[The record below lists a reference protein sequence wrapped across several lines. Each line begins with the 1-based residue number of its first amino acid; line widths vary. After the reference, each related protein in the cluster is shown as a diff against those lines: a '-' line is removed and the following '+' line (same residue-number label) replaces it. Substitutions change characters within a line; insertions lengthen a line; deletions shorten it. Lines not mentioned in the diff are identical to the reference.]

1 MTALAVGQEFDGYLI
16 KGELGRGGMGVVYLA
31 EQLRLGRDVALKAI
45 AAELSTDAGYKA
57 RFQRE
62 ARLAASLDHPNIVPV
77 FEAGEAEGLLYLA
90 MRYVDGTDLAA
101 LLAREGRLETHLAA
115 TIVRQVA
122 AALDAAHQKGVI
134 HRDVKPANVL
144 VANGRDGD
152 PHVYLTDF
160 GIAKDS
166 AANTGLTHTGE
177 WVGTLDYVAPEQ
189 FEKGRVDARADIY
202 SLGCVLFQMLS
213 GGVPY
218 EGTAMQKMWS
228 HANETPPSLADTD
241 ADVARAFDP
250 VNARAMAKRPEDRFP
265 SAGDLGRAGVAAAS
279 GARVTVAER
288 SVATGAAATGVS
300 DSVAPTRHI
309 VEQSATEPLRL
320 ASEAQRPDDATA
332 RLAQPRRRLRG
343 LGVAAAVLALVT
355 AGVAGGMALSN
366 SDDGGSERTAAA
378 EPADRATT
386 SDELAAPRETEPKA
400 PKRKPK
406 PAARTPEPAAEP
418 APTPA
423 PRPNPVRYTGYSPAG
438 GGFWT
443 EIPSGGG
450 WSAPVETEET
460 RGRLYRTTVRGS
472 DGLLLIIDHTPL
484 EPAAF
489 GAGYHSRRELPHPWF
504 GSMTEYLFTGGSIPE
519 CQTTT
524 CVDYIVNSAG
534 SGPGFGVLAGGTT
547 DTALARSI
555 ARHVAKKLVV
565 EDA

>member
-16 KGELGRGGMGVVYLA
+16 KRELGRGGMGVVYLA

-62 ARLAASLDHPNIVPV
+62 ARLAASLDHPNVVPV

-90 MRYVDGTDLAA
+90 MRYVDGTDVAR
-101 LLAREGRLETHLAA
+101 LLAREGRLEPVLAA
-115 TIVRQVA
+115 STVRQVA
-122 AALDAAHQKGVI
+122 AALDAAHQKGLI
-134 HRDVKPANVL
+134 HRDVKPANIL
-144 VANGRDGD
+144 VASGHDGN

-166 AANTGLTHTGE
+166 AANTGLTHTDE

-213 GGVPY
+213 GSIPY
-218 EGTAMQKMWS
+218 DGTAMQKMWS
-228 HANETPPSLADTD
+228 HANEAPPSLAETD
-241 ADVARAFDP
+241 PDLAKAFDP
-250 VNARAMAKRPEDRFP
+250 VIGRAMAKPPEERFP
-265 SAGDLGRAGVAAAS
+265 SAGDLARAAVAT
-279 GARVTVAER
+279 ARGELVTVAER
-288 SVATGAAATGVS
+288 SVATGAAATGAS

-309 VEQSATEPLRL
+309 VERRATKPLAPANGPGR
-320 ASEAQRPDDATA
+320 SDDATA
-332 RLAQPRRRLRG
+332 RLSPPRRRLRG
-343 LGVAAAVLALVT
+343 LGVAAAVLALVA
-355 AGVAGGMALSN
+355 AGVAGGMALSS

-378 EPADRATT
+378 EPTDPATT
-386 SDELAAPRETEPKA
+386 SDEPAGPRETEPKA
-400 PKRKPK
+400 QKRKPK
-406 PAARTPEPAAEP
+406 PAAQTPEPAPEP

-423 PRPNPVRYTGYSPAG
+423 PRPKPVRYTGYTPAG
-438 GGFWT
+438 GGYWT

-450 WSAPVETEET
+450 WSSPAESEET
-460 RGRLYRTTVRGS
+460 AGRLYRTTVRGP

-489 GAGYHSRRELPHPWF
+489 GAGYDSRRELPHPWF
-504 GSMTEYLFTGGSIPE
+504 GSMTEYVFSGGRIPE

-547 DTALARSI
+547 DAGLAQSI
-555 ARHVAKKLVV
+555 ARHVAETLVV